1 MLRFRFTSGVILGL
15 VIGLPVGVLIGLL
28 VLPPRP
34 DPAAL
39 TSLEVQDMR
48 RKLEAATYAKD
59 RAERQMEQFQK
70 LAEQMTA
77 SFSRLEERF
86 TMLGEQAQGA
96 AAPTPALAIVP
107 PPVPTPT
114 VGPADHDT
122 EAPPDTP

>member
-15 VIGLPVGVLIGLL
+15 VIGLPVGLLIGLQ

-34 DPAAL
+34 DPAAVA
-39 TSLEVQDMR
+39 TLEVQDLR

-70 LAEQMTA
+70 LADQMTT

-86 TMLGEQAQGA
+86 KALEASAIGAATPA
-96 AAPTPALAIVP
+96 AAPP
-107 PPVPTPT
+107 
-114 VGPADHDT
+114 
-122 EAPPDTP
+122 APP

>member
-15 VIGLPVGVLIGLL
+15 VIGLPVGLLIGLQ

-39 TSLEVQDMR
+39 ATLEVQDLR

-70 LAEQMTA
+70 LADQMTT

-86 TMLGEQAQGA
+86 KILGEQAPAVGVPT
-96 AAPTPALAIVP
+96 APPALPAATGGP
-107 PPVPTPT
+107 PQ
-114 VGPADHDT
+114 HDT
-122 EAPPDTP
+122 QAPHDTP